1 MLLEMINGKKL
12 AAVILAA
19 VIGTAAVSG
28 CGAPSASQDTAK
40 ETEATQAGT
49 GATGAVQEEAEAE
62 PAAEGAS
69 QDMASQSADE
79 NAEAE
84 PAAEGASQV
93 TASQTADENAGVTAA
108 VPEVSGQAGTEAI
121 AEIPLS
127 EDEMQQAFDSA
138 VPYEDGFTVVIH
150 SSNGDEIVLDSSEGT
165 TLQGKTMPPVNGS
178 DFKWTR
184 ITGAAASS
192 TLYVKGYDYS
202 VWNMLDWNPKT
213 CWAEG
218 NPYSEGTMEGFA
230 YATDYNTRID
240 GFRIYPGYQKS
251 AKVYR
256 NNIVPLMLM
265 IEVGGQEIYWELG
278 DWLYSSINDGT
289 WYWADIYLYNP
300 VYSDG
305 VIYVYIGAVT
315 AFSSNPDYDCCIS
328 EFHPFRY

>member
-1 MLLEMINGKKL
+1 MPLKERSGKLLREFININYKVINSQPYEICYNTLVIYKSAAGIWMRLPEKRRTRMMLLEMINGKKL

-40 ETEATQAGT
+40 ETEATQAGA
-49 GATGAVQEEAEAE
+49 GATGAAKEDAEAE

-79 NAEAE
+79 DAEAE

-127 EDEMQQAFDSA
+127 EEEMQQAFDSA

-178 DFKWTR
+178 DFQRATPIRRERWKALLTQR
-184 ITGAAASS
+184 IIIPELTASGS
-192 TLYVKGYDYS
+192 IRGIRRA
-202 VWNMLDWNPKT
+202 PKFT
-213 CWAEG
+213 
-218 NPYSEGTMEGFA
+218 
-230 YATDYNTRID
+230 
-240 GFRIYPGYQKS
+240 
-251 AKVYR
+251 
-256 NNIVPLMLM
+256 
-265 IEVGGQEIYWELG
+265 EIILC
-278 DWLYSSINDGT
+278 
-289 WYWADIYLYNP
+289 P
-300 VYSDG
+300 
-305 VIYVYIGAVT
+305 
-315 AFSSNPDYDCCIS
+315 
-328 EFHPFRY
+328 